1 MAIKVKLEK
10 DGRIV
15 NGFVGFSWTLLFFG
29 FWVPAF
35 RAREKDFGLFL
46 LFFIIK
52 VVLLILLITQTLDIQ
67 ESIKLFGDYK
77 ASYSMLTL
85 PLLLT
90 IIQTIEIWLAYFYNK
105 YYTASLLAN
114 GYYPLENDKF
124 SESILKDYTYLPY
137 TKEELED
144 ENIMEKYKE
153 ISAFARKEERSKAYS
168 VLGIWGI
175 FFVIGLIIRF
185 LGVK

>member
-10 DGRIV
+10 DGRVI

-29 FWVPAF
+29 FWVLSF

-46 LFFIIK
+46 LFFIVK
-52 VVLLILLITQTLDIQ
+52 VVLLILSITQTLDIQ

-77 ASYSMLTL
+77 ATYSMLTL

-90 IIQTIEIWLAYFYNK
+90 IIQTIEIWLAYFYNR

-137 TKEELED
+137 TEEELED
-144 ENIMEKYKE
+144 ENIMDKYRE